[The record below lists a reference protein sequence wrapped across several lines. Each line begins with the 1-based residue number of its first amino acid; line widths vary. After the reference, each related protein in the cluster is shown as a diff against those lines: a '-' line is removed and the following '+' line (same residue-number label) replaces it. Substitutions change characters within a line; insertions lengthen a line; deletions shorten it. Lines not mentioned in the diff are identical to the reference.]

1 MKVSLRAVILK
12 LGVCGASMGLNLLL
26 RINSTTCFMLG
37 LALLLNTDAVNVL
50 LGTKKTMLMHSMGT
64 ILEFNAMLLLVASLR
79 KPIKP
84 HEILFFVI
92 GCYIWTLLTLILI
105 SAGVVI
111 IDTAGIRVTFVIA
124 IYTAAMGALQF
135 RHYKLLM
142 GRS

>member
-1 MKVSLRAVILK
+1 
-12 LGVCGASMGLNLLL
+12 
-26 RINSTTCFMLG
+26 MLG